1 MSNAKIVLEVPL
13 SEQHIKEFC
22 YELLNLAQT
31 ETEAEEAIMEMK
43 QFVAALVRDEDFDS
57 VDHKKIEQ
65 SIETCLEAY
74 QQHKLSVPETGMPAS
89 TPVTKP
95 DKDKVIKRLSTLAT
109 RSIFNLQSEYVEPDD
124 PEKSVSLTVEGESYL
139 RYQMM
144 AHRLLFSHKLGEE
157 EKDAAIVD
165 LALHLLEREMN
176 LISKKTGRQFVSA
189 DYLFM
194 STSQSD

>member
-31 ETEAEEAIMEMK
+31 ETEAEDALTEIK

-65 SIETCLEAY
+65 SIEACLEAY
-74 QQHKLSVPETGMPAS
+74 QQNKLNS
-89 TPVTKP
+89 THMSPIPVSIQN
-95 DKDKVIKRLSTLAT
+95 DKVIKRLSTLAT
-109 RSIFNLQSEYVEPDD
+109 RSVFNLQAEYVEPDD
-124 PEKSVSLTVEGESYL
+124 PEKAVSLTVEGESYL

-144 AHRLLFSHKLGEE
+144 AHRLLFSHKLAED

-176 LISKKTGRQFVSA
+176 QISKKTGRQFVSA

-194 STSQSD
+194 STSQPD